1 MTAWNYIVIFLS
13 LALLALLLIYEWKRK
28 NRARLS
34 WRLLATGILVAA
46 LAAIALPVTYK
57 RDLAIGGKEG
67 VLLTEGYDPDSVRMF
82 AQIKQASVWMSAAD
96 VKAPGLSALHIFGY
110 GLTDEQ
116 CAALP
121 SVPLIFHPS
130 LIQAGIVSVY
140 WPRALW
146 PGEICRIQGRFYD
159 PGGRPVKLL
168 LTGMHT
174 VLDSTE
180 IKSRGDGSFELRTV
194 PVQAGRAV
202 YRLIAL
208 NGADTL
214 EQESIPVEV
223 LQGKAMKVLI
233 LAASPDFENRFIAGW
248 LADKG
253 HGVIVRTAI
262 SKEKYDRTDLNMDA
276 GAIDRLSPGLLD
288 KFDVVMAD
296 AAALKTM
303 PAGEYMLLRR
313 EVEQRGLGLIIRD
326 SVLKHSPGERLLIR
340 DSLDRPLVSA
350 NMYGA
355 GKIIFTDLQATYT
368 RLLSGD
374 KKGYAALWTSVLK
387 EAAGKGAAAE
397 RWQLAPDLP
406 VVDQPV
412 KVLLRCTGGG
422 LPQGFFGTEEE
433 VTPVVTYLAQRP
445 LLSFVWEGLY
455 WPRSAGWQSV
465 HTSQGDRTWWY
476 TWAADDWQTLHRM
489 ERKGE
494 TERWVAGVRDI
505 KPEDTSVK
513 SIKAEKTGGETL
525 RVTVGK
531 GWFYLLI
538 VLTCL
543 FLWVERKI

>member
-1 MTAWNYIVIFLS
+1 MTAWSYIVVFLS
-13 LALLALLLIYEWKRK
+13 LALLALLLTCEWKRV

-34 WRLLATGILVAA
+34 WRLSATVMLVVA

-57 RDLAIGGKEG
+57 RGFTIGGKEG
-67 VLLTEGYDPDSVRMF
+67 VLLTEGYDQDSVRLFM
-82 AQIKQASVWMSAAD
+82 QAKKTPVWMSAAD
-96 VKAPGLSALHIFGY
+96 VKEPGLSVLHIFGD
-110 GLTDEQ
+110 GLTREQ
-116 CAALP
+116 CATLP

-130 LIQAGIVSVY
+130 VMRAGVVSIY
-140 WPRALW
+140 WQQALW

-180 IKSRGDGSFELRTV
+180 IKSQGESRFELRTV

-214 EQESIPVEV
+214 EQEPIPVEV
-223 LQGKAMKVLI
+223 LQGKVLKVLI

-248 LADKG
+248 LADNG
-253 HGVIVRTAI
+253 HGVEVRTTI
-262 SKEKYDRTDLNMDA
+262 SKGKYDRADLNMA
-276 GAIDRLSPGLLD
+276 VGAVDHLSPGLLD

-296 AAALKTM
+296 AAVLKTDD
-303 PAGEYMLLRR
+303 ALLRGQVA
-313 EVEQRGLGLIIRD
+313 EKGLGLIIRD
-326 SVLKHSPGERLLIR
+326 SILRFRPGERGLIR
-340 DSLDRPLVSA
+340 DSLGRIQVSES
-350 NMYGA
+350 MYGA
-355 GKIIFTDLQATYT
+355 GKIIFTNLQTTYT
-368 RLLSGD
+368 RLLAGD

-387 EAAGKGAAAE
+387 EAAGKDAVAE

-412 KVLLRCTGGG
+412 KVLLRYAGSG
-422 LPQGFFGTEEE
+422 LPQGFFETEEE
-433 VTPVVTYLAQRP
+433 STSVVTYLAQRP

-465 HTSQGDRTWWY
+465 HTTQGDRTWWY
-476 TWAADDWQTLHRM
+476 TWAANDWRTLHRM
-489 ERKGE
+489 EKMRE
-494 TERWVAGVRDI
+494 TERWIAGARNI
-505 KPEDTSVK
+505 KV
-513 SIKAEKTGGETL
+513 EKTGAAGEAS
-525 RVTVGK
+525 RAPVGK
-531 GWFYLLI
+531 GWFYLLVI
-538 VLTCL
+538 LSCL